1 MKIYKKPNFLS
12 YNVEFEDIL
21 ETSLSDL
28 DDSILDFDANPDEI
42 V

>member
-1 MKIYKKPNFLS
+1 MKIYKQPKIFTHE
-12 YNVEFEDIL
+12 VEFEDIL

-28 DDSILDFDANPDEI
+28 EDSILDFDANPDEI